1 MKTFVLK
8 KEAVTRNWHLIDAEG
23 QVLGRL
29 ATRVARLLMGKHKP
43 EYTPHVDS
51 GDHVV
56 VVNAKGIRVTGRKF
70 TDKVY
75 YRHTFYPGGLRATT
89 YREMVEKFPARPL
102 EMAVERMLPKNRQ
115 QTPRM
120 KRLHI
125 YLGPEHQH
133 KAQNPQPVKV

>member
-43 EYTPHVDS
+43 AYTPHVDA

-125 YLGPEHQH
+125 YLGPDHQH